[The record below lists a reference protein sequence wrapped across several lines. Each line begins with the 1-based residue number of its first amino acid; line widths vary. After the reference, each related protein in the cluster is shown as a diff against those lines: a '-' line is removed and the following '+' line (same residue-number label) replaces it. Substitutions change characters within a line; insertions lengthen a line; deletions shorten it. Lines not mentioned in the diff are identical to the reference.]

1 MSEIT
6 KQSPIMEKTVAILN
20 MLDDLNIIIDDL
32 TVKLTSYLLPETVE
46 KNDGSGTIKEA
57 EAPISPLEEYLI
69 RCWNKIDDLRIKI
82 KQIDSRIR

>member
-32 TVKLTSYLLPETVE
+32 TVKLTSYLLA
-46 KNDGSGTIKEA
+46 SFCYIF
-57 EAPISPLEEYLI
+57 
-69 RCWNKIDDLRIKI
+69 
-82 KQIDSRIR
+82 

>member
-32 TVKLTSYLLPETVE
+32 TVKLTSYLLPETVG
-46 KNDGSGTIKEA
+46 KNDESGTIKEA

>member
-32 TVKLTSYLLPETVE
+32 TVKLTSYLLPETVG